1 MTSPDSPSPAIAP
14 LVAQIKSGT
23 AVDREQAAAAL
34 WSLAWNDANRVAIA
48 EYLVTLVT
56 HGAAGGQEQAA
67 RALGNLAYD
76 NAANQ
81 AAIAAAGAIDPL
93 VALVTNGAAGG
104 QEQAARALNF
114 LARGNAANQAAI
126 REAGGIPPLVALVTN
141 DAARTCHPTW
151 ATRGRWGTSP
161 GTTPPTGT
169 RSVRPAPS
177 RRSWHS

>member
-1 MTSPDSPSPAIAP
+1 MSLRNFKRD
-14 LVAQIKSGT
+14 VALLTIGSAFEKT
-23 AVDREQAAAAL
+23 QAART
-34 WSLAWNDANRVAIA
+34 LAC
-48 EYLVTLVT
+48 
-56 HGAAGGQEQAA
+56 HGAADCDAA
-67 RALGNLAYD
+67 D
-76 NAANQ
+76 
-81 AAIAAAGAIDPL
+81 AIVAAGAIDPL

-114 LARGNAANQAAI
+114 LARGDAANQAAI

-177 RRSWHS
+177 GHSLIS

>member
-1 MTSPDSPSPAIAP
+1 MSLRNFKRD
-14 LVAQIKSGT
+14 VALLTIGSAFEKT
-23 AVDREQAAAAL
+23 QAART
-34 WSLAWNDANRVAIA
+34 LAC
-48 EYLVTLVT
+48 
-56 HGAAGGQEQAA
+56 HGAADCDAA
-67 RALGNLAYD
+67 D
-76 NAANQ
+76 
-81 AAIAAAGAIDPL
+81 AIVAAGAIDPL

-177 RRSWHS
+177 RRS

>member
-1 MTSPDSPSPAIAP
+1 MSLRNFKRD
-14 LVAQIKSGT
+14 VALLTIGSAFEKT
-23 AVDREQAAAAL
+23 QAART
-34 WSLAWNDANRVAIA
+34 LAC
-48 EYLVTLVT
+48 
-56 HGAAGGQEQAA
+56 HGAADCDAA
-67 RALGNLAYD
+67 D
-76 NAANQ
+76 
-81 AAIAAAGAIDPL
+81 AIVAAGAIDPL